1 MDIAGWIAAMDAGD
15 LIAGYAALVGTGAL
29 VWEVVRWRG
38 DRKVRLKVQLRS
50 TPPNEKDWVLLIEV
64 INLSA
69 FPVRVTSIRIRQDK
83 AGPQQNGRTSIGARG
98 PDLPGEIPARDAR
111 TLELTSG
118 ELTTV
123 MLDPLAP
130 LAVEVTL
137 ATGETVVEGP
147 HRLGD
152 EFPSSVLPL

>member
-1 MDIAGWIAAMDAGD
+1 MDAGD

-38 DRKVRLKVQLRS
+38 DRKVRLKVQLFS
-50 TPPNEKDWVLLIEV
+50 TPPNEEGWVLLIQV

-83 AGPQQNGRTSIGARG
+83 VGPQQDGRTSIGATG
-98 PDLPGEIPARDAR
+98 NGLPGEIPARDAR
-111 TLELTSG
+111 TLELSDR

-123 MLDPLAP
+123 MLDPVAP
-130 LAVEVTL
+130 LAVAVTL

-147 HRLGD
+147 HRLG
-152 EFPSSVLPL
+152 EGFPSSVLPF